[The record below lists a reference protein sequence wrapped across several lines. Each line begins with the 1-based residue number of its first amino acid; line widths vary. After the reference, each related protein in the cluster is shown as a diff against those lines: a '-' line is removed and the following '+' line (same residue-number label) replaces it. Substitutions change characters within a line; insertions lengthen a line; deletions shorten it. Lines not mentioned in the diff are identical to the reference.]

1 MLHHAGKDF
10 EDLRL
15 AISQLR
21 AERQAQ
27 LQQQQLQ
34 LQQLQQQQQQQQWF
48 VRTGSHHTTLLLDQD
63 GPAESVQLTS
73 GKKAVAA
80 TLELIHS
87 ALQLE
92 LGEEEAREVG
102 AEGRRSGG
110 RSGRGAEPGEQRDGT
125 SVRVVGSLGGN
136 LGSSNSNTSTP
147 SSNQN
152 TAAVTGP
159 SNQTESTNGGREK
172 ADQQGEPAFPKAAEQ
187 GAASSSIAACPVEGD
202 RARLVN

>member
-34 LQQLQQQQQQQQWF
+34 LQQQQQWL
-48 VRTGSHHTTLLLDQD
+48 VHTGSHHTTPLLDQ
-63 GPAESVQLTS
+63 GRPAESVQLTS

-92 LGEEEAREVG
+92 LGEEETREVG

-110 RSGRGAEPGEQRDGT
+110 SPGRGAEPRDQRGGT
-125 SVRVVGSLGGN
+125 PVRVVGSLGGN

-159 SNQTESTNGGREK
+159 SIQTESTNGGREK
-172 ADQQGEPAFPKAAEQ
+172 VDQQGEPVFPKAAEQ
-187 GAASSSIAACPVEGD
+187 GAASSSTAACPVEGD